1 MNRPLIICDCD
12 EVLLHMV
19 AHFKQWLEEEEGIDF
34 QLEGASFSEALRWQ
48 KSGELLEQTDIWRM
62 LGLFFD
68 TQMHRQTPIAG
79 AVDAIAT
86 LSDHAEVVIL
96 TNLVDERRERRA
108 QQLAQFGINA
118 QVYTNQGP
126 KGPALARIIE
136 RHDPSHAIFIDDLSQ
151 HHASVKEVSPKT
163 IRLHMCGEPMI
174 ADHIECAH
182 KRGFAD
188 ARMDEWGAAVPWL
201 IERIEEDRP

>member
-19 AHFKQWLEEEEGIDF
+19 THFQEWLEEEEGIDF

-48 KSGELLEQTDIWRM
+48 KTGALLEPADIWRM
-62 LGLFFD
+62 LGMFFD

-79 AVDAIAT
+79 AVEAMAT
-86 LSDHAEVVIL
+86 LSEHAEIVIL

-108 QQLAQFGINA
+108 QQLSQFGINA
-118 QVYTNQGP
+118 PVYTNQGP

-136 RHDPSHAIFIDDLSQ
+136 QHSPSHAIFIDDLSQ
-151 HHASVKEVSPKT
+151 HHASVKEISPHT
-163 IRLHMCGEPMI
+163 VRLHMCGEPKI
-174 ADHIECAH
+174 AAHIECAH
-182 KRGFAD
+182 KSGFAD
-188 ARMDEWGAAVPWL
+188 ARVDRWDAALPWL
-201 IERIEEDRP
+201 IERIEENTP

>member
-1 MNRPLIICDCD
+1 MNQPLIICDCD

-34 QLEGASFSEALRWQ
+34 QLEGAAFSEALRWQ
-48 KSGELLEQTDIWRM
+48 KTGELLEPADIWRM
-62 LGLFFD
+62 LGQFFD

-79 AVDAIAT
+79 AVDAMAA
-86 LSDHAEVVIL
+86 LSDHAEIVIL

-108 QQLAQFGINA
+108 QQLGQIGIDA

-136 RHDPSHAIFIDDLSQ
+136 QHKPSHTIFIDDLSQ
-151 HHASVKEVSPKT
+151 HHASVKEVSPET
-163 IRLHMCGEPMI
+163 MRLHMCGEPMI
-174 ADHIECAH
+174 ANHIECAH
-182 KRGFAD
+182 KSGFAD
-188 ARMDEWGAAVPWL
+188 ARMDQWDMALPWL
-201 IERIEEDRP
+201 IERIEEKRQ